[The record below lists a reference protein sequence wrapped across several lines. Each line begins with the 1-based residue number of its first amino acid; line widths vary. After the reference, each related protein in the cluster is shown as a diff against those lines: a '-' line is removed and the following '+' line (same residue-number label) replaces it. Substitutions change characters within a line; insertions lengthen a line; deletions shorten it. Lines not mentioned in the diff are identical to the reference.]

1 MMMNKRIVL
10 LSGVIG
16 ISLFGVSC
24 STTSNF
30 TDNGSKEKSSPT
42 TRTVRTTAYCHLEAD
57 SLPYG
62 KKNAV
67 GTQLKYGKV
76 RSAAADWSR
85 YPVGTV
91 FKIKGEPYLYEV
103 DDYGSALVGT
113 NTIDLYKPNTTAM
126 RAWGVRHVPVEV
138 LKWGSFSKSAE
149 ILKDR
154 THYGHVRKMYHSV
167 QRRRTTS
174 QG

>member
-1 MMMNKRIVL
+1 MMKRRLVL
-10 LSGVIG
+10 
-16 ISLFGVSC
+16 LFGVVGLGLLGSSC
-24 STTSNF
+24 STTSDF
-30 TDNGSKEKSSPT
+30 TSKTSSSKSGSKV
-42 TRTVRTTAYCHLEAD
+42 RTVRTTAYCHLEAD
-57 SLPYG
+57 SLKYG
-62 KKNAV
+62 KLNAV

-113 NTIDLYKPNTTAM
+113 NTIDLYKPNKTAM

-138 LKWGSFSKSAE
+138 LKWGSFEKSAS

-154 THYGHVRKMYHSV
+154 TRYSHVRRMYHSV
-167 QRRRTTS
+167 QRRRTAS